1 MIRVETIQGWGKNNH
16 YSELNKSI
24 AQRIL
29 KTNNQNTQKG
39 AIRRSINLYNYFLL
53 INITIFLWKK
63 KKIQSEKLTSCI
75 SWHETLLTEPLDI
88 FWMQR
93 TETKITI
100 RTNAM
105 RNIWNW
111 SLFFTLIFLH
121 FQLKPIKITKKKK
134 SKIIC
139 PEELLLFFFQLLQ
152 NWKYQVFE
160 GEDATNT

>member
-1 MIRVETIQGWGKNNH
+1 MKSQYKGWGKNSH

-24 AQRIL
+24 SQRTL

-63 KKIQSEKLTSCI
+63 KIQSEKLTTCI

-93 TETKITI
+93 TKTKITI

-105 RNIWNW
+105 KNIRNW

-121 FQLKPIKITKKKK
+121 FQLKPIKIIKYQKKKK
-134 SKIIC
+134 
-139 PEELLLFFFQLLQ
+139 
-152 NWKYQVFE
+152 N
-160 GEDATNT
+160 